1 MTQLQRIM
9 KGLGCNEE
17 EAKRI
22 LEDDKRIEKGE
33 KLFELSAEQEKASKT
48 ARQVSRA
55 PGVYQFQKRDRKAD
69 EIKLGLVEL
78 IAEVLK
84 EQPMCNNLEIVNPE
98 REFLFTW
105 AEKKYKVTLSCPRS

>member
-33 KLFELSAEQEKASKT
+33 KLFELNAEQEKASKT

-105 AEKKYKVTLSCPRS
+105 AGKKYKVTLSCPRS

>member
-9 KGLGCNEE
+9 KGLGCDAE

-33 KLFELSAEQEKASKT
+33 KLFELNAEQEKASKT

-105 AEKKYKVTLSCPRS
+105 AGKKYKVTLSCPRS

>member
-1 MTQLQRIM
+1 M
-9 KGLGCNEE
+9 KGLHCDEV
-17 EAKRI
+17 EAKQV
-22 LEDDKRIEKGE
+22 LAYDKLVEKDASVG
-33 KLFELSAEQEKASKT
+33 KLSAEQEKASRS

-55 PGVYQFQKRDRKAD
+55 PGVYKFQKRDRKTD

-105 AEKKYKVTLSCPRS
+105 AGKKYKVTLSCPRS